1 MGLLL
6 VDEGANKQGIFMLPL
21 CQISFN
27 VYTEALCDAMIVLIK
42 YAMLPILP
50 TFFFSKTQEN
60 CVSMY

>member
-27 VYTEALCDAMIVLIK
+27 VYTEALCDVMRLLIK
-42 YAMLPILP
+42 YALPPILP
-50 TFFFSKTQEN
+50 TYFFSKTQEN
-60 CVSMY
+60 CISLY